1 MWTWIWFVAFVVVS
15 SMYHKLYKKVLD
27 NDKNIEKHNKITQ
40 LTIYAALA
48 SCGDEVKSDDVANAY
63 IANLEILL
71 KQEDFLD
78 VINSLLRA
86 RNIPTVNQIDNIN
99 DEKVLASII
108 TLRNSIEESIVQI
121 WSYLDN
127 PEEQEPLY

>member
-1 MWTWIWFVAFVVVS
+1 MSLTHI
-15 SMYHKLYKKVLD
+15 
-27 NDKNIEKHNKITQ
+27 IT
-40 LTIYAALA
+40 
-48 SCGDEVKSDDVANAY
+48 
-63 IANLEILL
+63 NLEILL

-86 RNIPTVNQIDNIN
+86 RNIPTINQTDDIN

-127 PEEQEPLY
+127 PEEQKPLY

>member
-1 MWTWIWFVAFVVVS
+1 M
-15 SMYHKLYKKVLD
+15 
-27 NDKNIEKHNKITQ
+27 
-40 LTIYAALA
+40 
-48 SCGDEVKSDDVANAY
+48 
-63 IANLEILL
+63 L

-86 RNIPTVNQIDNIN
+86 RNIPTINQTDDIN
-99 DEKVLASII
+99 DEKVLDSII

>member
-1 MWTWIWFVAFVVVS
+1 M
-15 SMYHKLYKKVLD
+15 
-27 NDKNIEKHNKITQ
+27 
-40 LTIYAALA
+40 
-48 SCGDEVKSDDVANAY
+48 
-63 IANLEILL
+63 
-71 KQEDFLD
+71 D

-86 RNIPTVNQIDNIN
+86 RNIPTINQTDDIN

-127 PEEQEPLY
+127 PEEQKPLY

>member
-1 MWTWIWFVAFVVVS
+1 M
-15 SMYHKLYKKVLD
+15 
-27 NDKNIEKHNKITQ
+27 
-40 LTIYAALA
+40 
-48 SCGDEVKSDDVANAY
+48 
-63 IANLEILL
+63 L

-86 RNIPTVNQIDNIN
+86 RNIPTINQTDDIN

>member
-15 SMYHKLYKKVLD
+15 SMYYKLYKKILD

-40 LTIYAALA
+40 LTIWAALA
-48 SCGDEVKSDDVANAY
+48 SCGDDVKSNDVANAY
-63 IANLEILL
+63 IANLEVLL

-78 VINSLLRA
+78 VINSLLRS
-86 RNIPTVNQIDNIN
+86 RNIPTINQIDDIN

-108 TLRNSIEESIVQI
+108 NLRNSIAESIVQV

-127 PEEQEPLY
+127 PEEQESLY

>member
-1 MWTWIWFVAFVVVS
+1 M
-15 SMYHKLYKKVLD
+15 
-27 NDKNIEKHNKITQ
+27 
-40 LTIYAALA
+40 
-48 SCGDEVKSDDVANAY
+48 
-63 IANLEILL
+63 
-71 KQEDFLD
+71 D

-86 RNIPTVNQIDNIN
+86 RNIPTINQTDDIN
-99 DEKVLASII
+99 DEKVLDSII

>member
-15 SMYHKLYKKVLD
+15 SMYYKLYKKILD

-40 LTIYAALA
+40 LTIWAALA
-48 SCGDEVKSDDVANAY
+48 SCGDEVKSNDVANAY
-63 IANLEILL
+63 IANLEVLL

-78 VINSLLRA
+78 VINSLLRS
-86 RNIPTVNQIDNIN
+86 RNIPTINQTDDIN

-108 TLRNSIEESIVQI
+108 NLRNSIAESIVQV

-127 PEEQEPLY
+127 PEEQESLY

>member
-1 MWTWIWFVAFVVVS
+1 MSLT
-15 SMYHKLYKKVLD
+15 H
-27 NDKNIEKHNKITQ
+27 NIT
-40 LTIYAALA
+40 
-48 SCGDEVKSDDVANAY
+48 
-63 IANLEILL
+63 NLEILL

-86 RNIPTVNQIDNIN
+86 RNIPTINQTDDIN
-99 DEKVLASII
+99 DERVLASII

-127 PEEQEPLY
+127 PEEQKPLY